1 MKLLTGNSNKSLSKK
16 ISKYLK
22 SKLINSSIRKFA
34 DGEIYIEIN
43 ENIRGNSIFI
53 IQSISS
59 PANDNLMELLLCIDA
74 LKRSSAKNITTVI
87 PYFGYARQDRKV
99 VPRTSIS
106 AKLVSNLIT
115 KAGADRVVTVDLHAG
130 QVQGFFDI
138 PVDNLF
144 CTPIF
149 TRHIKKNIK
158 NKNIICVAPDVGG
171 TERARALG
179 KSLNVGLA
187 IVDKRRPAPGKSQ
200 VMNVIGNVKDKTCII
215 VDDIIDNIQKQKL
228 SDFINKWIQ
237 DKINLV
243 LKSLVDLKNIK
254 DKNSSIKALAYQLY
268 ENNGVLKREQVSEY
282 LKSLGQNE
290 RKILRELGVKF
301 GRYHVFL
308 YQLIKPEAVSLR
320 TLLWKNFHQKYF
332 NIKPPIFGLN
342 FLDDK
347 ELRNKNFMLLCG
359 FEKFDNLFVRIDI
372 LERLFMLIINSPNS
386 KENKEIKIIPE
397 MLNLLGCS
405 KDNFKKLLQKMNYKI
420 FDKNDET
427 YFKYNPIKK
436 FKQNSNKKVS
446 SENPFKI
453 LKNLNLG

>member
-1 MKLLTGNSNKSLSKK
+1 MKLLTGNSNKVLSKK

-130 QVQGFFDI
+130 QIQGFFDI

-149 TRHIKKNIK
+149 ARHIKKNIK
-158 NKNIICVAPDVGG
+158 SKSIICVAPDVGG

-179 KSLNVGLA
+179 KSLDVGLA

-200 VMNVIGNVKDKTCII
+200 VMNVIGSVKDKTCIV
-215 VDDIIDNIQKQKL
+215 VDDIID
-228 SDFINKWIQ
+228 S
-237 DKINLV
+237 
-243 LKSLVDLKNIK
+243 
-254 DKNSSIKALAYQLY
+254 
-268 ENNGVLKREQVSEY
+268 G
-282 LKSLGQNE
+282 G
-290 RKILRELGVKF
+290 
-301 GRYHVFL
+301 
-308 YQLIKPEAVSLR
+308 
-320 TLLWKNFHQKYF
+320 T
-332 NIKPPIFGLN
+332 
-342 FLDDK
+342 
-347 ELRNKNFMLLCG
+347 
-359 FEKFDNLFVRIDI
+359 
-372 LERLFMLIINSPNS
+372 IINSAKALKDRGA
-386 KENKEIKIIPE
+386 KEVYTYITHGVLSGEAVKKIQKSVI
-397 MLNLLGCS
+397 
-405 KDNFKKLLQKMNYKI
+405 KKLVITDSIDNQIRVNKA
-420 FDKNDET
+420 KNIEILTISNLMGEAIKRISNSTSVSDL
-427 YFKYNPIKK
+427 FK
-436 FKQNSNKKVS
+436 
-446 SENPFKI
+446 
-453 LKNLNLG
+453 